1 MLTQHVVRLDR
12 PARPL
17 HLPGEVVWVSLGNY
31 RENPVAVGK
40 MRPVVIL
47 HATDCQH
54 RIAGL
59 TTQPQHA
66 TTGEARVAVPTGAL
80 CGLDGRPTY
89 LWARRPTWVCRLD
102 VRTHAGWADEP
113 LIDTIAGHMD
123 VPWHVIERIR
133 ETVAAHAG

>member
-31 RENPVAVGK
+31 LEERNPTCK
-40 MRPVVIL
+40 MRPAVIL
-47 HATDCQH
+47 DCGAGQH
-54 RIAGL
+54 WVAGL
-59 TTQPQHA
+59 TTQARYA
-66 TTGEARVAVPTGAL
+66 TTGHARVAVPLAESA
-80 CGLDGRPTY
+80 GLDGRPTY
-89 LWARRPTWVCRLD
+89 LWARRPTRMCRLD

-113 LIDTIAGHMD
+113 LIDTIAAHMD

-133 ETVAAHAG
+133 DTVAAHAV